1 MSDVLD
7 IYSIVLVDILDIS
20 VFEEFFTVPKAPA
33 CFEVKSC
40 LLVSDIICW
49 SFFINIYMISSI
61 LSSFSHFLLF
71 VVWKSFY

>member
-40 LLVSDIICW
+40 LFGYDIICL
-49 SFFINIYMISSI
+49 SF
-61 LSSFSHFLLF
+61 LSDPSPIIGHACH
-71 VVWKSFY
+71 